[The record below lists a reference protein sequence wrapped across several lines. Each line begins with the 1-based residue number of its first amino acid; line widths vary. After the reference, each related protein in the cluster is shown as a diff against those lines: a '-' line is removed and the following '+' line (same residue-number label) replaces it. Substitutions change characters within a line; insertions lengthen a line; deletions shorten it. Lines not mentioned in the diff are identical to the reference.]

1 VRVARLGVLILAAFA
16 AVGCVGWAA
25 FRGPDAAKA
34 GVEVDPAAKASLRKI
49 RVVVRSEQDDNSRE
63 VLATCLRRTGLFGE
77 VVESPSDWNVQLA
90 ATVVDD
96 VPPVGILPVLSAM
109 TLGVLPQWFDYR
121 AGFVIR
127 LSSLPN
133 APQMMEF
140 DCRYDSVVVFGW
152 PSMLLTPFAAFAT
165 CAWRDPEES
174 QEFAEFVRV
183 KLLEK
188 ARDLMQLAEGEGGE
202 VK

>member
-1 VRVARLGVLILAAFA
+1 VRVARLGVLILAACA
-16 AVGCVGWAA
+16 AVGCVGWGA
-25 FRGPDAAKA
+25 FRCPDAATPS
-34 GVEVDPAAKASLRKI
+34 VEVDPVTVASLRKI
-49 RVVVRSEQDDNSRE
+49 RVVVRSEQEDNSRE

-96 VPPVGILPVLSAM
+96 VAPVGILPILSAM
-109 TLGVLPQWFDYR
+109 TLGVLPQWFSYR

-174 QEFAEFVRV
+174 QEFADFVRV

-188 ARDLMQLAEGEGGE
+188 ARDLKQLAELEGGR